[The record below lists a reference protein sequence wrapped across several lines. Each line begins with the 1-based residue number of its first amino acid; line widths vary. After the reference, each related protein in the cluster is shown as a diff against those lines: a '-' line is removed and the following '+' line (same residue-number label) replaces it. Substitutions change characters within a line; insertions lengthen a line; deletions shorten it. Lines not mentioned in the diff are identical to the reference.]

1 MSAKNFEE
9 TSQDFPVH
17 VSSHPLRT
25 LEAGGQTSITLT
37 ALFFQIGA
45 HLRTACIGHC
55 DSCIEHRT
63 SFSFF
68 DLGNC
73 GPWISIPGT
82 LTSRIAFAILIKVL
96 AGRSEIF
103 LGWLGTWTR
112 STSLA
117 GHYLHGRC
125 LLFYAGRMETEC

>member
-17 VSSHPLRT
+17 VSSHSMRA

-37 ALFFQIGA
+37 ALFFQIGG
-45 HLRTACIGHC
+45 HLRTACIGHR
-55 DSCIEHRT
+55 DSCIEHRA

-73 GPWISIPGT
+73 GLMNLDPENP
-82 LTSRIAFAILIKVL
+82 
-96 AGRSEIF
+96 
-103 LGWLGTWTR
+103 
-112 STSLA
+112 
-117 GHYLHGRC
+117 
-125 LLFYAGRMETEC
+125 